1 MEYTIIQKLTSKS
14 LEKPSKKIRD
24 MMSFISIRFNEIGE
38 NISIV
43 KLHKEFAT
51 WSEKEKTVVA
61 SSLDIHKNFF
71 TACFLWSR
79 SQVNLMERCGRD
91 LKTVAIPSF
100 RVDGHGCVILSVVSA
115 DKFEDVY
122 YTTLDALKAE
132 EEKKA
137 TATATAEKSASEEVA
152 TAESEESEET
162 TATTATAEI
171 LSLIDKFGSE
181 LDLNAIQKAIDNL
194 TTATAKKSKKSA

>member
-1 MEYTIIQKLTSKS
+1 MEYTIVQKLTSKS

-38 NISIV
+38 NMSIA
-43 KLHKEFAT
+43 KLHKEFAI

-61 SSLDIHKNFF
+61 SSLDIHKSFY

-79 SQVNLMERCGRD
+79 SQVNVMSNCGRD

-132 EEKKA
+132 E
-137 TATATAEKSASEEVA
+137 
-152 TAESEESEET
+152 
-162 TATTATAEI
+162 
-171 LSLIDKFGSE
+171 
-181 LDLNAIQKAIDNL
+181 DNR
-194 TTATAKKSKKSA
+194 

>member
-38 NISIV
+38 NMSIA

-61 SSLDIHKNFF
+61 SSLDIHKSFY

-79 SQVNLMERCGRD
+79 SQVNTMSNCGRD

-137 TATATAEKSASEEVA
+137 TATAENSASEEVA

-171 LSLIDKFGSE
+171 LSLINKFSSE
-181 LDLNAIQKAIDNL
+181 LDLNAIQKAIDSL
-194 TTATAKKSKKSA
+194 ATATAKGKKEKKIA